1 MMCKIEKIEA
11 LTVGTSAQTVSLGGL
26 ACMVQNLTEGATVYI
41 KEKRHDNVA
50 ASATNGWAIA
60 AGKSTEIPLVAL
72 DLSIISDTA
81 STDVRVMILDL
92 G

>member
-1 MMCKIEKIEA
+1 MMCKIEKVLA
-11 LTVGTSAQTVSLGGL
+11 LTVGTSAETVNVSGL
-26 ACMVQNLTEGATVYI
+26 ACLVQNLTEGATIYI
-41 KEKRHDNVA
+41 KEMRYDNTA
-50 ASATNGWAIA
+50 ASASNGWAIG

-72 DLSIISDTA
+72 DLSVISDTA